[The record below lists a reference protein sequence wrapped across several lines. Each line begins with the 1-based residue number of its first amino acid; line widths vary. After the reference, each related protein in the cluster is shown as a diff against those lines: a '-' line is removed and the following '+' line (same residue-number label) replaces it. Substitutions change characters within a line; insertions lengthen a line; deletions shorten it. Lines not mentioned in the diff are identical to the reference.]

1 MDRGAWRAAVHGI
14 ARVGYDLVTLPS
26 PPISRQTWGLEC
38 VVPSGRGSD
47 STALSHGT
55 RPPTAQGRGN
65 ALLMGPGGLCQASGL
80 DALPPPGAASAAE
93 ADPMCLLCVALSRA
107 WCLFPGDLGTTQC
120 QGQDRSNFCSWQQM
134 TGATF

>member
-55 RPPTAQGRGN
+55 RPPTAQGRGG

-80 DALPPPGAASAAE
+80 DALPPPG
-93 ADPMCLLCVALSRA
+93 PLPLLRLILCVFSVWLCPELGVFSQETWVPPNAKGRIVQTSAPGSR
-107 WCLFPGDLGTTQC
+107 
-120 QGQDRSNFCSWQQM
+120 
-134 TGATF
+134 